1 MCKVIMRVMVDGPL
15 IAEYTCHDSKGSPFD
30 LVVVLERADSIV
42 VILGEHMLCI
52 RAS

>member
-1 MCKVIMRVMVDGPL
+1 MCEAIIRVVVDGPL
-15 IAEYTCHDSKGSPFD
+15 IAEYTCRDSKGSPFD
-30 LVVVLERADSIV
+30 LLVVLERADSIV